1 MTMRY
6 FLFALLITL
15 LLAGCGLSTPK
26 NNDTPTQVLTDEELL
41 DTVQYYTFQYFW
53 EGAEP
58 NSGMARERLHIDG
71 HYPEND
77 AHIVTTGG
85 TGFGLM
91 AIVAGIER
99 GYITRQEGFNH
110 LTKVVNFLEKAD
122 RFHGVWPHWLD
133 GKTGKVKPFSKN
145 DNGGD
150 LVETA
155 FLVQGLLTVRQ
166 YFSDGSSEE
175 QQLAQKI
182 DQLWREV
189 EWNWHTKGGEKVL
202 YWHWSPDKQ
211 WTMNHKIN
219 GYDECMI
226 TYILAAA
233 SPTFPIDA
241 QVYHEGWAGGGAIS
255 IEATSDDPALTLKHR
270 VNSDKG
276 GPLFWAHYSFLGM
289 DPRGLSDQYADYWE
303 NNVAHTLLNR
313 QHCIDNPHGYKG
325 YGEQSWGLTA
335 SYSVPGAADYF
346 LGQTDQRPDSGR
358 SDMTGYAGHNPNFDL
373 GVISPTAALSSL
385 PYAPDEVMMV
395 MRHFYEDLGQEIW
408 GPNGFY
414 DAFSEEFNWYPQRYL
429 AIDQGPMAVMI
440 ENHRSGLLWDLF
452 MQHSDVQNG
461 LNKLGFSSPH
471 INE

>member
-15 LLAGCGLSTPK
+15 MLTGCGLSTPK
-26 NNDTPTQVLTDEELL
+26 NNDTLTQVLTDEELL

-99 GYITRQEGFNH
+99 GFITRQEGFEH
-110 LTKVVNFLEKAD
+110 LTKVVHFLEKAD
-122 RFHGVWPHWLD
+122 RFHGVWPHWID
-133 GKTGKVKPFSKN
+133 GQTGKVKPFSSN

-211 WTMNHKIN
+211 WTMNHQIN

-255 IEATSDDPALTLKHR
+255 IEAASDDPALTLKHR

-325 YGEQSWGLTA
+325 YGEKSWGLTA
-335 SYSVPGAADYF
+335 SYSVPGAAGYF
-346 LGQTDQRPDSGR
+346 EGQTDQRPDSGR

-385 PYAPDEVMMV
+385 PYAPDEVMQV

-408 GPNGFY
+408 GPYGFY

-452 MQHSDVQNG
+452 MQHSDVRNG

-471 INE
+471 LNE